1 MKFLVEIPDRVMDRL
16 LRRASTTYSRGLDA
30 TYADV
35 VQFLIMEH
43 PASVEESVMYID
55 VYVEQIL

>member
-1 MKFLVEIPDRVMDRL
+1 MKFMVEIPDRVMDRL
-16 LRRASTTYSRGLDA
+16 LRRASTTYGLDA

-35 VQFLIMEH
+35 VQFLIVEH